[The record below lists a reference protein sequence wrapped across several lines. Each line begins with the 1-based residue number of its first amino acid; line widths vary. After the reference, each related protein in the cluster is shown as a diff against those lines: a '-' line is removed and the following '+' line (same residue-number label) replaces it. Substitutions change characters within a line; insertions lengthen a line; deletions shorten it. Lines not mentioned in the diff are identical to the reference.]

1 MTGQTPL
8 FDEAGAPTPHAR
20 LTDPASSELTLRS
33 LGRDTSYNWRI
44 FAAIVALSERGELRH
59 YDDGTSI
66 AVIHDNPVTDDEI
79 LEYLERRDGRRY
91 QRNVIARQ
99 RGIIRE
105 LGWIRRVDDV
115 NSHITGR
122 PVVAHVPTHAGLA
135 VWRNQ

>member
-1 MTGQTPL
+1 MNGQTPL

-20 LTDPASSELTLRS
+20 LTDPLSSELTLRS

-44 FAAIVALSERGELRH
+44 FAAIVALSERTELRR
-59 YDDGTSI
+59 YDDGPSI
-66 AVIHDNPVTDDEI
+66 AVFHDHPVTDDEI

-105 LGWIRRVDDV
+105 LGWIKRVDDV
-115 NSHITGR
+115 DSHITGR
-122 PVVAHVPTHAGLA
+122 PVVAHIPTRAGLD
-135 VWRNQ
+135 VWNQR